1 MQLALELPQR
11 ASFRG
16 EDFFV
21 APSNCIAVAMIDRWP
36 DWPSH
41 ALAVVG
47 PRASGKSHLAAVWQ
61 VRSGARNIAVDA
73 VGARSRLMMHDKP
86 SIIVEDAD
94 QALADGRL
102 DPVDLFH
109 LYNWIR
115 ERQGFLLLSGLISPA
130 RWETTLPDLR
140 SRLSSMPIVTI
151 EPPGDSLLAALM
163 VKRLA
168 DRQLRVDPRLVEF
181 VIARTERSFSAIE
194 QVVAALDRES
204 LAQKRPITIPLART
218 VMTALT
224 DLEDRKGRHRRI

>member
-21 APSNCIAVAMIDRWP
+21 ADSNRMAVAMIDRWP

-47 PRASGKSHLAAVWQ
+47 PKASGKSHLAAVWQ
-61 VRSGARNIAVDA
+61 ARSGAGNIPVDA
-73 VGARSRLMMHDKP
+73 VGARSRLMMHDNP
-86 SIIVEDAD
+86 AVIVEDAD
-94 QALADGRL
+94 LALADGRL

-115 ERQGFLLLSGLISPA
+115 ERQGFLLMSGHTPPA

-151 EPPGDSLLAALM
+151 DSPDDTLLAALM

-168 DRQLRVDPRLVEF
+168 DRQLRVEPKLVEF
-181 VIARTERSFSAIE
+181 VITRIERSFSAME
-194 QVVAALDRES
+194 QVVTALDRES
-204 LAQKRPITIPLART
+204 LARKKPITIPLART
-218 VMTALT
+218 VMASLS
-224 DLEDRKGRHRRI
+224 DS